1 MTGFRGCRDNG
12 LVCCLEPMC
21 LLSVQSDLAH
31 KEKMKADAKALKD
44 AASKLKG
51 GKK

>member
-1 MTGFRGCRDNG
+1 
-12 LVCCLEPMC
+12 LS
-21 LLSVQSDLAH
+21 SVQSDLAH